1 MDIAALLSPVTDRFR
16 SLVTDVRGSVA
27 MTFAIAA
34 IPIVAFVGCAVDFS
48 RANATKAHL
57 QGALDSVALMLA
69 KEAATDSA
77 DQLQANA
84 TKYFTAIFTRPEATD
99 AAITASYAS
108 TGGSQLTLT
117 ATANEPTVF
126 MGVFGKTSVQLS
138 ATSTTKWG
146 NTRLRVAL
154 VLDNTG
160 SMADNG
166 KMTALQSATKNLL
179 TQLQSAASTNGDV
192 YVSIVPFVKDVNMGA
207 SNYNGSWID
216 WTDWEAAPSG
226 STPSSSTGPGDSC
239 PYNWTNGY
247 TCLNAPNGS
256 QTSFVPSAGTYAGY
270 ICPSTGRGCYNSV
283 TVNNVI
289 ATGNRASCGTTSN
302 CSCSGSGNNKVCTQ
316 TYYTH
321 TWIPNDHSTWNGCVV
336 DRGDSSGPNSGNY
349 DTNVVSPT
357 TSIKA
362 TLYSAEQYSSCPQA
376 AMGLSYDWSSMSSL
390 VDNMSPAGNTNQAIG
405 LQIGW
410 MTLAGGGPFVAPAMD
425 PNYTYN
431 QIIILLTDG
440 LNTQDR
446 WYTSQSSIDARE
458 TITCSNIKSAGIT
471 LYTIQVNTGGD
482 PTSTLLQNCATDSS
496 KFFLLT
502 SASDIVTTFNT
513 IGTNLSRLYLS
524 R

>member
-1 MDIAALLSPVTDRFR
+1 MDITFFVRDCLSRCR
-16 SLVTDVRGSVA
+16 SLTTDVRGSVA
-27 MTFAIAA
+27 MTFGLAA
-34 IPIVAFVGCAVDFS
+34 IPIVALVGVAVDYS
-48 RANATKAHL
+48 RANSTKAHL

-69 KEAATDSA
+69 KEATNDTA

-84 TKYFTAIFTRPEATD
+84 TKYFNALFNRPEATD
-99 AAITASYAS
+99 AAITASYTS
-108 TGGSQLTLT
+108 SLGSQLTVV
-117 ATANEPTVF
+117 ATANETTVF
-126 MGVFGKTSVQLS
+126 MGVFGKSTIPLSV
-138 ATSTTKWG
+138 TSTTKWG
-146 NTRLRVAL
+146 NSRLRVAL

-166 KMTALQSATKNLL
+166 KMTALKSATKNLL
-179 TQLQSAASTNGDV
+179 AQLQSAATTNGDV
-192 YVSIVPFVKDVNMGA
+192 YVSIVPFVKDVNMG
-207 SNYNGSWID
+207 SSSYNSSWID

-226 STPSSSTGPGDSC
+226 STPNSSTGPGAAC
-239 PYNWTNGY
+239 PYGWASGY

-256 QTSFVPSAGTYAGY
+256 QTSYVPSAGTYAGY
-270 ICPSTGRGCYNSV
+270 ICPSTARGCYNSV

-302 CSCSGSGNNKVCTQ
+302 CSCSGSGSNKVCTQ
-316 TYYTH
+316 TYYNH

-349 DTNVVSPT
+349 DTNVVSPM
-357 TSIKA
+357 TSVKA
-362 TLYSAEQYSSCPQA
+362 TLYAAEQYSSCPQA
-376 AMGLSYDWSSMSSL
+376 AMGLSYDWASMSSL

-405 LQIGW
+405 LQVGW
-410 MTLAGGGPFVAPAMD
+410 MTIAGGGPFVAPAKD
-425 PNYTYN
+425 SNYTYN
-431 QIIILLTDG
+431 EIMILLTDG

-458 TITCSNIKSAGIT
+458 TITCSNIKAAGIT
-471 LYTIQVNTGGD
+471 LYTIQVDTNGD
-482 PTSTLLQNCATDSS
+482 PTSTLLQNCASDAS

-513 IGTNLSRLYLS
+513 IGTNLNRLYLA